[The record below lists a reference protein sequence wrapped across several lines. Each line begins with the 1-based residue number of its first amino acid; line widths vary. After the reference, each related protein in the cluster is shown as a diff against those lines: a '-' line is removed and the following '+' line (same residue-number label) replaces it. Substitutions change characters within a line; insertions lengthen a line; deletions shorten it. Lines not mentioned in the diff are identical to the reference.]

1 MSVPVDEKSIDAM
14 PKKSRLISL
23 DCYRGGV
30 MLLMVFSSWRW
41 LPPIMNA
48 YPDSKFLAWLHG
60 QLQHLEWA
68 GCTIWDMIQPSFMFM
83 VGVSLAF
90 SVRNRFASGQSFSQM
105 LRHATKRAIILIL
118 LGIFLRSFAF
128 KETYWTFED
137 VLTQIGLG
145 YIPLFLLASRPVKV
159 QCIACVSIL
168 VAYWALFAFWPIPS
182 PDYDYAAVNADKPGV
197 RFSGFAAHWDKNANP
212 AHYFDCWFL
221 NLFSRPTR
229 NDGVVIGEF
238 HHHSGGY
245 HTLSFIPSIATMLMG
260 LLAGQ
265 WLQLS
270 KRDRLKLL
278 ALLAAGAL
286 SMVIA
291 KGLDVAGV
299 CPIVKRIWT
308 PSWVLLSGGVCLV
321 VLATLYAVID
331 VAKWQKW
338 AFPLVVV
345 GLNPITFYVMSWTMV
360 DAVNVN
366 LRRHLGPTFFN
377 SVAGD
382 VFGPLVGT
390 LSMVGVLWLIVY
402 WMYKQKLFI
411 RI

>member
-1 MSVPVDEKSIDAM
+1 MSVPEDANSLSAV
-14 PKKSRLISL
+14 PQKSRLLSL

-30 MLLMVFSSWRW
+30 MLLMVLSSWRW
-41 LPPIMNA
+41 LPPIMSA
-48 YPDSKFLAWLHG
+48 YPDNQFLVWLHG

-90 SVRNRFASGQSFSQM
+90 SVQNRIASGQSFSHM
-105 LRHATKRAIILIL
+105 FRHAIKRAIILIL
-118 LGIFLRSFAF
+118 LGVFLRSFAF
-128 KETYWTFED
+128 KGTYWTFED

-145 YIPLFLLASRPVKV
+145 YIPLFLLASKSVKV
-159 QCIACVSIL
+159 QCIAFIAIL
-168 VAYWALFAFWPIPS
+168 VGYWALFAFWPLPGA
-182 PDYDYAAVNADKPGV
+182 DYDYAAVNADQPGV

-212 AHYFDCWFL
+212 AHYFDLWFL
-221 NLFSRPTR
+221 NLFPRPTR

-238 HHHSGGY
+238 HHHGGGY
-245 HTLSFIPSIATMLMG
+245 HTLSFIPSLATMLIG
-260 LLAGQ
+260 LFAGQ
-265 WLQLS
+265 WLQLR
-270 KRDRLKLL
+270 KRDRVKLL

-286 SMVIA
+286 SMVVA
-291 KGLDVAGV
+291 KCLEVAGV

-308 PSWVLLSGGVCLV
+308 PSWVLFSGGICLV

-331 VAKWQKW
+331 IAKWKKW
-338 AFPLVVV
+338 SFPFVVV
-345 GLNPITFYVMSWTMV
+345 GLNPITFYVLSWTMV
-360 DAVNVN
+360 DAVNSN
-366 LRRHLGPTFFN
+366 LRRHLGPTFF
-377 SVAGD
+377 SSIAGD

-390 LSMVGVLWLIVY
+390 LATVTILWLIVY